1 MWIVRLA
8 LRRPYTFVVMAMVIT
23 LLGLV
28 AILRMPT
35 DIFPEVDIPVI
46 SVIWQ
51 YPGMSP
57 GEMEGRVVRLYEG
70 ILTTTVNNIEHIES
84 QALNGV
90 SVTRVYFQ
98 PGAKIEEATA
108 QVTAISQT
116 ALRLMPPG
124 SNPPLILRYSASTVP
139 ILQLSMGS
147 NTLSEQQLFDISAQ
161 FLRTELATVQG
172 AMIPWPY
179 GGKQRQIV
187 VDLEP
192 DKLYSY
198 GLSAADVSNAIN
210 VQNLILPSGTA
221 KMGNQEYYVRLNSS
235 PEVVD
240 EINDLP
246 IKTVNGTTI
255 YIRDVAHV
263 SDKYMPQTNL
273 VHAEGKKGALV
284 SIYKLGN
291 SSTLDIV
298 KRIREAL
305 PTIYPRLPNF
315 KELQITPLFDQS
327 VFVRAS
333 ITGVVKEAGIAAGLT
348 GLMILLFLG
357 SWRST
362 LIICIS
368 IPLSIL
374 VSIIMLWLLGQTLNV
389 MTLGGMALAV
399 GILVDDATVEI
410 ENIHRNL
417 HQRKRLVQAILDGA
431 QQIAVPAFV
440 STLCICIVFVPV
452 IFITGPAKSLFT
464 PLAMAVV
471 FAMMTSYFLSRTLV
485 PTMVHYL
492 LESEVELYGG
502 VEQQG
507 LQHVHA
513 DLNRHVGFGTS
524 LAWALRMLAIIVL
537 AIGLAIVAFAVMPH
551 AARDQVRGYLPGW
564 ATGFPAAF
572 HNDPMHTILSV
583 TTWIAFM
590 VLIAAVVYEIF
601 QNNWIWRT
609 HQAFNR
615 QFEKFR
621 RFYGGFLALALHHR
635 WITASITAIFVVG
648 SCFLFPLIGKDFF
661 PSVDAGQIRLH
672 VRAPAGTRLEES
684 ERYFARVEAYL
695 REQIPA
701 NEISTMLDNIGIPNS
716 GINLSLS
723 DGSQISPADGEIL
736 IALGEEH
743 HSTSEYVKKLRK
755 SLPKAF
761 PGLTFYFAPSDIA
774 TQVLNFGLPAPIDV
788 QILGPKSAV
797 EANLKVAEQLRGEI
811 AGVPG
816 AVDVHLHQVSNTPDI
831 RVSVDRAKADQMG
844 LTQKDVANDLI
855 VSLSSS
861 GQLAPNYWLDPAKG
875 VQYVV
880 AVMTPQYK
888 IDSMTALQN
897 TPVITPGVQDP
908 QLLGNL
914 ADIKRGRS
922 ATNITHYNIAPTFDV
937 QANVQG
943 SDLGSVSKHIEQIVD
958 RIRPSLTPGTKIV
971 LRGQVESM
979 NSSFQ
984 GLAVGIIGAVILVY
998 LLMAVN
1004 FQSWLDPLIILMA
1017 LPAAIAGILWMLFST
1032 QTTISVPSLM
1042 GSIMTIGVA
1051 TANSI
1056 LMITFANDQRK
1067 ERGMN
1072 AHDAAL
1078 AAGMTRL
1085 RPVVM
1090 TALAM
1095 IIGMLPMSLG
1105 MGEGGEQ
1112 NAPLGRAVIGGLSV
1126 ATFATLFFV
1135 PLVYS
1140 VLRTRMPAE
1149 VVEPELKEA

>member
-8 LRRPYTFVVMAMVIT
+8 LRRPYTFVVMAMAIT
-23 LLGLV
+23 LLGIL

-35 DIFPEVDIPVI
+35 DIFPEVDIPVV
-46 SVIWQ
+46 SVVWQ

-57 GEMEGRVVRLYEG
+57 GEMELRMVRTFEG
-70 ILTTTVNNIEHIES
+70 FLTTTVNNIEHIES
-84 QALNGV
+84 QSLNGV
-90 SVTRVYFQ
+90 AVIRVYFQ
-98 PGAKIEEATA
+98 PGAKIEEAEAQITA
-108 QVTAISQT
+108 AGQT
-116 ALRLMPPG
+116 ATRLMPPG
-124 SNPPLILRYSASTVP
+124 TNPPLILRYSASTVP
-139 ILQLSMGS
+139 ILQLSIGS
-147 NTLSEQQLFDISAQ
+147 NTLPEQQLFDVSAN
-161 FLRTELATVQG
+161 FLRTEMATVQG

-179 GGKQRQIV
+179 GGKQRQIM

-192 DKLYSY
+192 DKLYGL

-210 VQNLILPSGTA
+210 AQNLILPSGTA
-221 KMGNQEYYVRLNSS
+221 KMGSQEYYVRLNSS
-235 PEVVD
+235 PDLVEA
-240 EINDLP
+240 INDLP
-246 IKTVNGTTI
+246 IKSINGTTV

-263 SDKYMPQTNL
+263 ADKYLPQTNM

-284 SIYKLGN
+284 SIYKLG
-291 SSTLDIV
+291 SASTLDIV
-298 KRIREAL
+298 RRVKEAL
-305 PTIYPRLPNF
+305 PKIYPRLPSY
-315 KELQITPLFDQS
+315 KELRITPLFDQS

-333 ITGVVKEAGIAAGLT
+333 VMGVVKEALLAAGLT

-374 VSIIMLWLLGQTLNV
+374 VSIICLWSLGQTLNV

-431 QQIAVPAFV
+431 AQIAVPAFV

-452 IFITGPAKSLFT
+452 VFITGPAKSLFV

-492 LESEVELYGG
+492 LESEVSIYGG
-502 VEQQG
+502 VEQAG
-507 LQHVHA
+507 IVHFHG
-513 DLNRHVGFGTS
+513 DPNRHVGMKRS
-524 LAWALRMLAIIVL
+524 LAWALKLWAALIL
-537 AIGLAIVAFAVMPH
+537 VAA
-551 AARDQVRGYLPGW
+551 
-564 ATGFPAAF
+564 
-572 HNDPMHTILSV
+572 
-583 TTWIAFM
+583 
-590 VLIAAVVYEIF
+590 AAVGGLYGLHARGVGSAWMPQWVADLPQKMRDRQRILTTLNILALGVLLTAVIYEIF

-615 QFEKFR
+615 QFEKLR
-621 RFYGGFLALALHHR
+621 RFYGGFLKLALEHR
-635 WITASITAIFVVG
+635 LTTAAITVIFVVG
-648 SCFLFPLIGKDFF
+648 SCFLFPHVGKDFF
-661 PSVDAGQIRLH
+661 PSVDAGQIRMH
-672 VRAPAGTRLEES
+672 VRCPPGTRLEES
-684 ERYFARVEAYL
+684 ERYFADVEDFL
-695 REQIPA
+695 RKQIPPA
-701 NEISTMLDNIGIPNS
+701 EIDTMLDNIGIPNS

-736 IALGEEH
+736 IALSEEH
-743 HSTSEYVKKLRK
+743 HSTASYMKKLRK
-755 SLPKAF
+755 ELPKRF

-788 QILGPKSAV
+788 QILGSKMTQ
-797 EANLKVAEQLRGEI
+797 EQNLKIAEELRQQV

-816 AVDVHLHQVSNTPDI
+816 AVDVHVHQVSNTPDL
-831 RVSVDRAKADQMG
+831 RVIVDRTKADQLG
-844 LTQKDVANDLI
+844 LKQRDVANDLL
-855 VSLSSS
+855 VSLASS
-861 GQLAPNYWLDPAKG
+861 GQVAPNYWLDPKRG
-875 VQYVV
+875 VQYSV

-888 IDSMTALQN
+888 VDNMTALQN
-897 TPVITPGVQDP
+897 TPVVIPGGMDP

-914 ADIKRGRS
+914 ADVERGQS
-922 ATNITHYNIAPTFDV
+922 PTNVTHYNIQPTYDV

-943 SDLGSVSKHIEQIVD
+943 ADLGAVAKQIEKIVD
-958 RIRPSLTPGTKIV
+958 TFRPKLPPGTQITM
-971 LRGQVESM
+971 RGQVESM
-979 NSSFQ
+979 NSSFS
-984 GLAVGIIGAVILVY
+984 GLAFGIIGAVILVY

-1017 LPAAIAGILWMLFST
+1017 LPAAVAGILWMLFVT
-1032 QTTISVPSLM
+1032 RTTISVPSLM
-1042 GSIMTIGVA
+1042 GSIMCVGVA

-1067 ERGMN
+1067 DHGMN

-1085 RPVVM
+1085 RPVIM

-1105 MGEGGEQ
+1105 LGEGGEQ
-1112 NAPLGRAVIGGLSV
+1112 NAPLGRAVIGGLAV

-1135 PLVYS
+1135 PVVYS
-1140 VLRTRMPAE
+1140 LLRKHPPHRA
-1149 VVEPELKEA
+1149 VEPELQEA